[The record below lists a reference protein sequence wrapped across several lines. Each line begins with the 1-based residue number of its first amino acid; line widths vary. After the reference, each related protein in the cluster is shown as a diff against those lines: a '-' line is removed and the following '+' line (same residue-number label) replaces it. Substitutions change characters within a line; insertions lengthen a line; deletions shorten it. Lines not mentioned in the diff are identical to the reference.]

1 MSFLGQHCDQTF
13 IAKIK
18 IHSLLDNVNSLEQT
32 TYTPNRIRTELS
44 FYHIRFYDEVF
55 FKLLIRK
62 ATRNKIPSECL

>member
-32 TYTPNRIRTELS
+32 TYTPNRMRTGLS
-44 FYHIRFYDEVF
+44 FYHIRFYDEFF

-62 ATRNKIPSECL
+62 TTGDKIPSERL